1 MGNFFNSKIR
11 HIDKLTKHKMIPPKT
26 KITIVLNKNKTKIRG
41 YLKKIREILDINSY
55 LEFGTLLKQD
65 FCFLLDILY
74 SDYPN
79 REYEVLFISGLNEF
93 VDEFQLNL
101 NPTFEKVLA
110 NWGNLDS
117 DRKTRILSYTTDKV
131 KDQNYFNSIK
141 FIVKKDENTII
152 KDLTI
157 LIIDIVSDLVDI
169 DNHLDQKESESLER
183 IKEIIGVS
191 LSLKEFDFKNY
202 LDSKLIEYSI
212 KNDDKF
218 INSPSEL
225 KKLIIDNQKL
235 IFEIEKKYVHDFLKI
250 HTFLKIKNEQV
261 LRTFKSLNENTLT
274 KKTID
279 SISLLLFE
287 QLNSYNT
294 IYYYSLNMIVSL
306 LNEDLFTFYQV
317 YDEFDELGVFKNKFE
332 REMSES
338 FSDLK
343 DKMDELK
350 TDVVKKLSI
359 IENQLEKVIQGIN
372 QVNENLSN
380 IVSNLVQIEQS
391 ISDGF
396 NSLNH
401 NLQNNFDTLNKNL
414 NNGLNN
420 INSTVSAGNL
430 INAIG
435 VYQTYKINKNTRS
448 LRSN

>member
-1 MGNFFNSKIR
+1 
-11 HIDKLTKHKMIPPKT
+11 
-26 KITIVLNKNKTKIRG
+26 
-41 YLKKIREILDINSY
+41 
-55 LEFGTLLKQD
+55 
-65 FCFLLDILY
+65 
-74 SDYPN
+74 
-79 REYEVLFISGLNEF
+79 LFISGLNEF

-235 IFEIEKKYVHDFLKI
+235 IFEIDKKYVHDFLKI

-435 VYQTYKINKNTRS
+435 VYQTYKINKNTKS